1 MREAV
6 IKLTASGATGA
17 VSSENKRRSS
27 AVRFL
32 ETIELGSRDAG
43 ARRRAFPARVL
54 NTLPFS

>member
-6 IKLTASGATGA
+6 IKLTASGALAA

-32 ETIELGSRDAG
+32 EKIELGSGEAG
-43 ARRRAFPARVL
+43 TTLRASTAKVL

>member
-6 IKLTASGATGA
+6 IKLTASGAHGA

-32 ETIELGSRDAG
+32 EKIELGSGEAG
-43 ARRRAFPARVL
+43 TPPRAAAAKVL